1 MSLELHALSYEYG
14 TKVELRAADYW
25 LRDRRHKIAPA
36 PADDCMVQHL
46 DCSMIVWCR
55 PASYID
61 STLLAHYQS
70 SALADDSVGT
80 TIISYYLEPLKEQFL
95 NQSHGEIIHRKK

>member
-1 MSLELHALSYEYG
+1 MSLELHALSYKYG
-14 TKVELRAADYW
+14 TNYKLRAADYR
-25 LRDRRHKIAPA
+25 LRDRRHKIIPA
-36 PADDCMVQHL
+36 PADDRMVQHL
-46 DCSMIVWCR
+46 DCSMSVWCR

-80 TIISYYLEPLKEQFL
+80 TIISYYLEPLRSSF
-95 NQSHGEIIHRKK
+95 